1 MGAEFTFYDYVD
13 SQRNNPIRA
22 WLDGVGP
29 KAKARFTVLIAH
41 LEATRPGDWR
51 RPVVDTLHDDCAG
64 LFEIRALV
72 EGIQYRLLGF
82 HGPGQR
88 APTLVAG
95 AIERSDRFEPRD
107 TPQIAQARKAEVEN
121 DAASHRKPHDF
132 K

>member
-13 SQRNNPIRA
+13 SQGNNAIRA
-22 WLDGVGP
+22 WLDGVGL
-29 KAKARFTVLIAH
+29 KAKARFTMLIAQ
-41 LEATRPGDWR
+41 LEATPPGDWG
-51 RPVVDTLHDDCAG
+51 RPVVDTLHGDCAG
-64 LFEIRALV
+64 LFEIRAKV
-72 EGIQYRLLGF
+72 VDVQYRLLGF

-88 APTLVAG
+88 ALTLVAG

-121 DAASHRKPHDF
+121 DAAIHRKPHDF